1 MCPDPKHSQPLCL
14 AGAGTGDVAVVI
26 VDPQGRRDTV
36 EVALEDKGD
45 NTFRCTYRPVMEG
58 PHTVHVAFAG
68 APITRSPFPVHV
80 AEGKDPLSPTVTL
93 TEAGTQNCHHILGL
107 RVYGK

>member
-1 MCPDPKHSQPLCL
+1 MSRVGTDGLSFS
-14 AGAGTGDVAVVI
+14 GAGSGDVAVVI

-36 EVALEDKGD
+36 EVTLEDKGD

-80 AEGKDPLSPTVTL
+80 AEGECASPHRSRPNFSSEKRSTSSTGV
-93 TEAGTQNCHHILGL
+93 EVGG
-107 RVYGK
+107 G

>member
-1 MCPDPKHSQPLCL
+1 MCVQSGVLTAL
-14 AGAGTGDVAVVI
+14 SFAGAGTGDVAVVI

-45 NTFRCTYRPVMEG
+45 NTFRCMYRPVMEG

-80 AEGKDPLSPTVTL
+80 AEGKGAFTSPKL
-93 TEAGTQNCHHILGL
+93 TTKLQ
-107 RVYGK
+107 V

>member
-1 MCPDPKHSQPLCL
+1 MFPEWALIV
-14 AGAGTGDVAVVI
+14 AFVTTGAGTGDVAVVI
-26 VDPQGRRDTV
+26 VDPQGRQDTV

-45 NTFRCTYRPVMEG
+45 STFRCTYRPVMEG

-80 AEGKDPLSPTVTL
+80 AEGKGPSLIPTITL
-93 TEAGTQNCHHILGL
+93 TKARMQRLVTKFCHIG
-107 RVYGK
+107 RK